1 VLDHIFN
8 ASIIVH
14 RHFPFAFILNRELPS
29 EIRRAWAR
37 ALTADTVRPRSA
49 AMSKAGALEM
59 MSFRSR
65 SSSSEVQ
72 AFALFIFCVAN

>member
-1 VLDHIFN
+1 MPICY
-8 ASIIVH
+8 
-14 RHFPFAFILNRELPS
+14 FPFAFILNRELPS

-37 ALTADTVRPRSA
+37 DLTADKVRPRSA

-65 SSSSEVQ
+65 SSEVQ
-72 AFALFIFCVAN
+72 AFALFIFFVAN